1 MRPEL
6 KPNLAIARKL
16 YPVVKQKILD
26 FTEFWDNNPNKAELK
41 HDEVKSD
48 LEKLTGKNL
57 AEFNLWEY
65 WEADGIENLSF
76 RISLPD
82 PIRISDFKKN
92 ELMEVLVKI
101 KTFENPEKY
110 EDDEIAMQNWANE
123 SSYFQKLI
131 DINFV
136 NYQHKYFNQNKD
148 KNGNYF
154 EYTVDEI
161 SDFIWRE

>member
-1 MRPEL
+1 MRSEL
-6 KPNLAIARKL
+6 KPNLEIARKL

-26 FTEFWDNNPNKAELK
+26 FTEYWKNYPDKAELQQAQ
-41 HDEVKSD
+41 VKLD
-48 LEKLTGKNL
+48 LEELSRKNL
-57 AEFNLWEY
+57 SEFNLWEY

-82 PIRISDFKKN
+82 PIKITDFEKN
-92 ELMEVLVKI
+92 ELKEILVKI

-110 EDDEIAMQNWANE
+110 EDDEIAMLNWANE
-123 SSYFQKLI
+123 SSFYKKLL

-136 NYQHKYFNQNKD
+136 NYEHKYFNRNKD

-161 SDFIWRE
+161 FDFIW